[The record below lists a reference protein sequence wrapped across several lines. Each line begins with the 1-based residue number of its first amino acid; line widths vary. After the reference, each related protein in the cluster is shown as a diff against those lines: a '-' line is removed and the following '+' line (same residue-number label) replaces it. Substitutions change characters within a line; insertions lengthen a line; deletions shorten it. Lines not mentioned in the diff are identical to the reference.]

1 MAKCV
6 LCHKRIR
13 RGTEEHR
20 SFSMTSLHNHAKVL
34 HGKEYQDAKRGLLQ
48 GKTTEEASADDVSKK
63 APARERKIIQLSLQE
78 TFERRKLWDINDAGA
93 KEVHKKILLMMA
105 MDNQPFSMAEDD
117 GFILSYG
124 SFIATVC
131 HP

>member
-1 MAKCV
+1 
-6 LCHKRIR
+6 
-13 RGTEEHR
+13 
-20 SFSMTSLHNHAKVL
+20 MTSLHNHAKVL

-78 TFERRKLWDINDAGA
+78 TFERRKLWDINDARA